1 MKIVD
6 VAEFY
11 ADLGGGVR
19 TYINQKLA
27 AASALGHEAVIIAPG
42 PHDAEERRPD
52 GRILWVA
59 SPHEPLDKRY
69 YRFVDQD
76 KIWRLL
82 DAEQP
87 DVVEGS
93 SPWYGGRAVARWPG
107 TALKSFIVHQ
117 DTVAVYPHTLF
128 DRWLPVEVID
138 SLFGWFWAY
147 LCRLNARYDT
157 TITAGAWL
165 AERLRAHGLRDVAA
179 VPFGIDKSRF
189 SPGLRDPDLRREM
202 LALCGLGA
210 EATLL
215 LTVSRHHP
223 EKRLGTLVN
232 AVKRAN
238 AQQPVGLVI
247 VGDGPTR
254 ALTERA
260 ARKAPMVHI
269 AGIVRDRQ
277 KLAGMMASADALL
290 HGSAAE
296 TYGLGI
302 AEALCA
308 GLPLIVPNRGGAV
321 DLAHPTYAEVYAPGA
336 ARDAARAILR
346 MANRDRS
353 AATVAARAAAVSR
366 VQTPEAHFM
375 GLFQHYAAALNARG
389 QTPHARLVSAA

>member
-1 MKIVD
+1 VKIVD

-27 AASALGHEAVIIAPG
+27 AAHALGHEAVIIAPG

-69 YRFVDQD
+69 YRFVDQE

-82 DAEQP
+82 DAERP

-117 DTVAVYPHTLF
+117 DTVAVYPHTLL
-128 DRWLPVEVID
+128 DRWLPVGTID
-138 SLFGWFWAY
+138 RLFGWFWAY
-147 LCRLNARYDT
+147 LRRLNARYDT

-165 AERLRAHGLRDVAA
+165 GDRLRQHGLRDVTA

-189 SPGLRDPDLRREM
+189 SPGLRDPDLRRE
-202 LALCGLGA
+202 LLERCGLGPD
-210 EATLL
+210 ATLL

-223 EKRLGTLVN
+223 EKRLGMLVR
-232 AVKRAN
+232 AVARAN
-238 AQQPVGLVI
+238 AQHPVGLVI

-254 ALTERA
+254 AWTERA
-260 ARKAPMVHI
+260 ARRVPTVHI

-277 KLAGMMASADALL
+277 LLARMMASADALL

-321 DLAHPTYAEVYAPGA
+321 DLAHPAYAEVYAPGD

-346 MANRDRS
+346 MAARDR
-353 AATVAARAAAVSR
+353 AATTQAARAAAVSR

-375 GLFQHYAAALNARG
+375 ALFQHYAAVLAARG
-389 QTPHARLVSAA
+389 QAPHDALVSAA

>member
-11 ADLGGGVR
+11 ADMGGGVR

-42 PHDAEERRPD
+42 PHDAEEHRPD

-69 YRFVDQD
+69 YRFVDQE

-107 TALKSFIVHQ
+107 HALKSFIVHQ
-117 DTVAVYPHTLF
+117 DTVAVYPHTLL
-128 DRWLPVEVID
+128 DRWLSTGVID
-138 SLFGWFWAY
+138 TLFGWFWGY
-147 LCRLNARYDT
+147 LRRLNARYDT
-157 TITAGAWL
+157 TITAGVWL
-165 AERLRAHGLRDVAA
+165 AERLQRHGLGNVTA

-189 SPGLRDPDLRREM
+189 SPSLRDSALRREM
-202 LALCGLGA
+202 LQLCGLDA
-210 EATLL
+210 NATLL

-223 EKRLGTLVN
+223 EKRLSTLVK
-232 AVKRAN
+232 AAALAN

-254 ALTERA
+254 AWTERA
-260 ARKAPMVHI
+260 ARRVPTVHI

-321 DLAHPTYAEVYAPGA
+321 DFAHPAYAEVYAPGD

-346 MANRDRS
+346 MAGRDRAS
-353 AATVAARAAAVSR
+353 ATQAARAAAISR

-375 GLFQHYAAALNARG
+375 ALFQHYADALRARG
-389 QTPHARLVSAA
+389 RAPNPVLVSAA